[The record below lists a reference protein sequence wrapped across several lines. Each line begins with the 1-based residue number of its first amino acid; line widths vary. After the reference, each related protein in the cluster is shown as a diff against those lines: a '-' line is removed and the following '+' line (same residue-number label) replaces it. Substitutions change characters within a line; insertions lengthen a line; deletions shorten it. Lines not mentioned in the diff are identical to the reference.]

1 MPRNPWSA
9 RGLPLVRQSA
19 PGARAGESS
28 ARPAD
33 AVAGLPGIVRECL
46 LRPPQPDTLHVARAG
61 ARAGRQLQRARTT
74 HRLEPWEEL
83 IAVWQWTRVLGLIA
97 AARSSLIFT
106 SQDIRIAEPRL
117 RLSISYDAF
126 REHTFSY
133 EFTPGGRTGP
143 DVCELVITGPTS
155 WRSPNADQSAELIA
169 ADLTRIRELTS
180 PAR

>member
-1 MPRNPWSA
+1 MPRSPWSA
-9 RGLPLVRQSA
+9 RGIPLVRRSPASA
-19 PGARAGESS
+19 SAGESS
-28 ARPAD
+28 ARQAD
-33 AVAGLPGIVRECL
+33 AVAGLPGLVRECL

-61 ARAGRQLQRARTT
+61 AREGRQLQRARTS

-83 IAVWQWTRVLGLIA
+83 IAAWQWARVLGMIA
-97 AARSSLIFT
+97 APSSLIFT
-106 SQDIRIAEPRL
+106 SQGIRIAEPRL

-143 DVCELVITGPTS
+143 DVCELVVAGPTS

-180 PAR
+180 LAT